1 MRVRLVFSLLT
12 ICALPLQAGAN
23 GVLLPSVPAIVAQA
37 AQTAALENAGV
48 TVHERH
54 ITLDAQAGPAHFRQQ
69 NDAIML
75 MTDGEYA
82 HIHFLRIEENGHTL
96 SANDLAKR
104 EAENN
109 ATLERGEGIF
119 KQPFDRR
126 YLGDYQYTTSPCN
139 CEANAID
146 VHFSSLLRDD
156 QHGTGTMRIDPATG
170 NVLELTYTPNVLPDH
185 ANSGTVTET
194 FGQALAGLWTIV
206 RIDRVYSGRV
216 LFVGGHGTVTETLDQ
231 FHHFTNVGI
240 GEDYYRT
247 AMLQ

>member
-1 MRVRLVFSLLT
+1 MRARLALCLLT
-12 ICALPLQAGAN
+12 MSVVPLQAAAN
-23 GVLLPSVPAIVAQA
+23 AVLLPSVPAIVAQA

-54 ITLDAQAGPAHFRQQ
+54 ITIVAQAGPAHFSQE

-96 SANDLAKR
+96 SAADVAKR
-104 EAENN
+104 EAQNN
-109 ATLERGEGIF
+109 AALERGEGVF

-126 YLGDYQYTTSPCN
+126 YLGDYQYTTAPCG
-139 CEANAID
+139 CEANDID

-156 QHGTGTMRIDPATG
+156 QHGAGTMRIDPATG
-170 NVLELTYTPNVLPDH
+170 HVLELTYTPNVLPDH

-206 RIDRVYSGRV
+206 RVDRVYSGRM
-216 LFVGGHGTVTETLDQ
+216 LFVAGHGTVTETLDH
-231 FHHFTNVGI
+231 FHHFTNAGT

-247 AMLQ
+247 AMTQ